1 MSQKTKDLLD
11 KYNILKVENTKKMK
25 QLEETR
31 EKSSQLY
38 EMLEEHCKFFLSIG
52 ENVTTQANTE
62 IPEFP
67 LLSELKEFKVF
78 SIVKDHQ

>member
-31 EKSSQLY
+31 EKSS
-38 EMLEEHCKFFLSIG
+38 
-52 ENVTTQANTE
+52 
-62 IPEFP
+62 
-67 LLSELKEFKVF
+67 
-78 SIVKDHQ
+78 